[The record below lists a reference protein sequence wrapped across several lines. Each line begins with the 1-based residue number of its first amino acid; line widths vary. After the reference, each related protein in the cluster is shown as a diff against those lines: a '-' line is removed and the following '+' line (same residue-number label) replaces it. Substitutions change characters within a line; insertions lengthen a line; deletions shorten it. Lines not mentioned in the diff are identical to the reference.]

1 MGCHSQQ
8 QKRRP
13 FVTNISI
20 TEAKIMSNLRK
31 FCFSPTARQA
41 RLQVHRRNLMQGPRP
56 RVLLQP
62 QQQRARHE
70 VLSKRDIHFL
80 PLLGLWGAK
89 HVSMWTLYNTAKAY
103 GWHRVY
109 RRLLEQNR
117 AMFANQQRGTKV
129 AGTQQKQ
136 MQALIRLAIRS
147 PPQLARQLTEKAN
160 VVLPYL
166 QQLAEK
172 AEPAVPRFLVVAA
185 KVILNSTKPIK
196 ILQDVLSAVP
206 ASTAKKIPK

>member
-1 MGCHSQQ
+1 MECPLQQ
-8 QKRRP
+8 HKKNHRQQTFQSPKLKM
-13 FVTNISI
+13 T
-20 TEAKIMSNLRK
+20 NLRK
-31 FCFSPTARQA
+31 FLFSPTARQA
-41 RLQVHRRNLMQGPRP
+41 RLQVQRRNLMQGPRP

-62 QQQRARHE
+62 PQQNARHE

-103 GWHRVY
+103 GWNRVY

-147 PPQLARQLTEKAN
+147 PPQLARQVTEKAN
-160 VVLPYL
+160 VVLPSL
-166 QQLAEK
+166 HQLAEK

-206 ASTAKKIPK
+206 ASTAKKTPK